1 MHGYLTQGLRRAAQ
15 TNRSGIATI
24 FGERQRTWS
33 EVLTRVARFAGAL
46 HGLGLD
52 PDDRVAILA
61 LNSDDYLEL
70 HYSVPWAGG
79 ALVPINTRLAA
90 AEVRYILED
99 SAPTIIVC
107 DDACLPLLTP
117 GAIEPR
123 AKIYLGA
130 GPPPSGW
137 LAYEKLIAEGPTVD
151 DAQRR
156 DNDLAGIFYT
166 GGSTGK
172 AKGVMLSH
180 DNLISNALNAIPLVG
195 YDRTSRYLHAAPM
208 FHLADGMATF
218 AMTMV
223 GGTHVMIA
231 KFDAHGCLDAL
242 ARHRVTNVTL
252 VPAMIAMMLD
262 HPDVRT
268 FDLSAL
274 RQIQFGAAPMP
285 EATLRRALEL
295 WPDLL
300 WLHGWGMTEI
310 SPIGT
315 ALPHDLRLPAIAGAR
330 MRSCGHA
337 VLNCEIKIADA
348 EGNEVPR
355 GTVGELLIRGPNVM
369 LGYWNKPEETAAAL
383 RNGWLHTGDAA
394 LMDEDGLIT
403 IVDRLKDM
411 IISGG
416 ENIYSTEVESAIS
429 LYPGVAQVAVI
440 GVPHERWGE
449 SVHAV
454 VVPRGGASLDPEAIR
469 THCRSLI
476 AGYKVPRS
484 VEIRTAPLPLSGS
497 GKVLKPALRE
507 EYAAQTGWAPT
518 GLGPEWKK
526 VVQVVAMSACP
537 VCGNL
542 GFNLEPQA
550 DMDDPHAMVKCGS
563 CSYVC
568 QVDRFMRAVK
578 SASNV

>member
-33 EVLTRVARFAGAL
+33 EVLTRVARFCRRSTRTRSRS
-46 HGLGLD
+46 
-52 PDDRVAILA
+52 DDRVAILA
-61 LNSDDYLEL
+61 LNSDDYLDCTIRCP
-70 HYSVPWAGG
+70 SAGG

-166 GGSTGK
+166 AGSTGK

-300 WLHGWGMTEI
+300 WLARSGHDGDFPDRHRPAARPAPAGDRRR
-310 SPIGT
+310 PH
-315 ALPHDLRLPAIAGAR
+315 ALMRPRL
-330 MRSCGHA
+330 
-337 VLNCEIKIADA
+337 LDCEIKIADA

-454 VVPRGGASLDPEAIR
+454 VVPRGGASLDPGGDS
-469 THCRSLI
+469 H
-476 AGYKVPRS
+476 
-484 VEIRTAPLPLSGS
+484 PLPQPDRRLQGS
-497 GKVLKPALRE
+497 
-507 EYAAQTGWAPT
+507 AQRG
-518 GLGPEWKK
+518 
-526 VVQVVAMSACP
+526 
-537 VCGNL
+537 
-542 GFNLEPQA
+542 
-550 DMDDPHAMVKCGS
+550 DPHRPLAAVGQRQGAQAGATGGVCCADRVGAHGIGS
-563 CSYVC
+563 RMEKS
-568 QVDRFMRAVK
+568 RA
-578 SASNV
+578 SCCNVGLSSLRKPRL

>member
-15 TNRSGIATI
+15 TDRSGIATI
-24 FGERQRTWS
+24 FGERQRSWS
-33 EVLTRVARFAGAL
+33 EVLARVTRFAGAL
-46 HGLGLD
+46 RGLGLE

-70 HYSVPWAGG
+70 HYAVPWAGG
-79 ALVPINTRLAA
+79 ALVPINTRLAL

-107 DDACLPLLTP
+107 DEACLPLLTS

-130 GPPPSGW
+130 GAPPSGW
-137 LAYEKLIAEGPTVD
+137 LAYEKLIAQAQPVD
-151 DAQRR
+151 DAERR

-223 GGTHVMIA
+223 GGTHVMIP
-231 KFDAHGCLDAL
+231 KFDANACLDAL

-262 HPDVRT
+262 HPDVRS

-310 SPIGT
+310 SPIGS
-315 ALPHDLRLPAIAGAR
+315 ALPHDLRRPAVAGAR

-383 RNGWLHTGDAA
+383 RDGWLHTGDAA
-394 LMDEDGLIT
+394 HMDEDGLIT

-449 SVHAV
+449 TVHAV
-454 VVPRGGASLDPEAIR
+454 VVPRADAEIDPEAIR

-497 GKVLKPALRE
+497 GKVLKPALRQ
-507 EYAAQTGWAPT
+507 EYALTLP
-518 GLGPEWKK
+518 LP
-526 VVQVVAMSACP
+526 SP
-537 VCGNL
+537 
-542 GFNLEPQA
+542 
-550 DMDDPHAMVKCGS
+550 
-563 CSYVC
+563 
-568 QVDRFMRAVK
+568 
-578 SASNV
+578 